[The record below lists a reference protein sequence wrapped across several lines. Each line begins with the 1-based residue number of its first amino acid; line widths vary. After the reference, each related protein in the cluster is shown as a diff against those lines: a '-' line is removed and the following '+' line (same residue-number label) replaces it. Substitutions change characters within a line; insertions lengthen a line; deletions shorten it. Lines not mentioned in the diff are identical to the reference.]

1 MSQDEQFSRVL
12 DDLEDALVKIA
23 EEHGL
28 SPYELGF
35 LLDLFAH
42 STLHVLI
49 VRLEFEQRKNAG
61 K

>member
-1 MSQDEQFSRVL
+1 MSQDEQFSRAL
-12 DDLEDALVKIA
+12 DALEDALVKIA
-23 EEHGL
+23 EENGL

-49 VRLEFEQRKNAG
+49 ARMEFEQSKKVG